1 MAARTVYIIL
11 FRGVGGATQ
20 LPTAPLRAALTA
32 AGFEGVATYI
42 NSGNAVLAS
51 RLRREKVIETVADI
65 CREKFG
71 FTKAIFAPTLAEWET
86 LIANNPFPDVR
97 EGKHLHAALLEAR
110 PTAVAVTA
118 LLSHAKP
125 GEGLKIV
132 GDVAYLHTPFGFG
145 TSKLAERFD
154 KGLGVPNTARN
165 WNTVRKLR
173 DLVAA
178 LAYGGDGAAG
188 RGVLANR
195 SDEVRAGLSLADN

>member
-1 MAARTVYIIL
+1 MAARTIYIIL

-51 RLRREKVIETVADI
+51 KLPREKVIETVAAV
-65 CREKFG
+65 CREKFD
-71 FTKAIFAPTLAEWET
+71 FTKAIFAPTLAEWEV
-86 LIANNPFPDVR
+86 LIANNPFPDFR
-97 EGKHLHAALLEAR
+97 EGKHLHAALLAAR
-110 PTAVAVTA
+110 PTPAAVSS

-154 KGLGVPNTARN
+154 KGLGVTNTARN
-165 WNTVRKLR
+165 WNTVQKLR
-173 DLVAA
+173 NLAA
-178 LAYGGDGAAG
+178 AIA
-188 RGVLANR
+188 
-195 SDEVRAGLSLADN
+195 